1 MNAIIVS
8 ALLGVVMMFAGIV
21 LKKTAQI
28 QGAAILGILALLGT
42 TLVDLNLVG
51 ADTKTFYNMIEL
63 NAVTAWF
70 NVLITFCALA

>member
-28 QGAAILGILALLGT
+28 QGVAILGILALLDRKS
-42 TLVDLNLVG
+42 VV
-51 ADTKTFYNMIEL
+51 
-63 NAVTAWF
+63 
-70 NVLITFCALA
+70 